1 MVDHSGKAHDQ
12 VSKKAKRLIAL
23 TGNGHSPFSVASDL
37 ISPPTIS
44 SQNTPSSRDTPV
56 PREAPASKKK
66 ATSLAVAPTG
76 SLGSKTP
83 LSSSG
88 QGRTTPKKGIG
99 LSTEKQA
106 HGRDPALSD
115 DGILLTPPVES
126 SEGGESTRDGSR
138 STGTSEGVTF
148 AAVYNGS
155 LGLLA
160 SREHSAGELR
170 SKLKK
175 KYPEGEMHLD
185 AVLERLQE
193 VGLQNDERFAEMF
206 VRYKANKGQGP
217 AKIRHQLRAKSVDGA
232 VISAALSDSE
242 YDWSELA
249 KAVSEKKFGA
259 SVGEPLSP
267 KERARRQRFLQ
278 GRGFGYEHIASAL

>member
-1 MVDHSGKAHDQ
+1 MVDHTGKTHDP
-12 VSKKAKRLIAL
+12 VSKKTKRLIAL
-23 TGNGHSPFSVASDL
+23 TGNSHSPLSVASDL
-37 ISPPTIS
+37 MSPPAIS
-44 SQNTPSSRDTPV
+44 SQNTPSSRETLV
-56 PREAPASKKK
+56 SRESPASKKT
-66 ATSLAVAPTG
+66 ATPLDVAPTDLVG
-76 SLGSKTP
+76 KTL

-88 QGRTTPKKGIG
+88 PRRTTPDKWG
-99 LSTEKQA
+99 LSTEKQP

-115 DGILLTPPVES
+115 DGILLTPSIES
-126 SEGGESTRDGSR
+126 SEGGETARDGSR
-138 STGTSEGVTF
+138 SIGTGEGVTF
-148 AAVYNGS
+148 AVVYNGS

-185 AVLERLQE
+185 GVLERLQE

-232 VISAALSDSE
+232 VISAALSDSK

-249 KAVSEKKFGA
+249 KTVSEKKFGG